1 MTKQEEKTQTA
12 CLLWIDS
19 DNRILSFQPAD
30 GFKRLRFPTRDAMFA
45 FVMEKGAS
53 GYRIQ

>member
-1 MTKQEEKTQTA
+1 MMNREKEIATA

-19 DNRILSFQPAD
+19 ANQIISFRHAD
-30 GFKRLRFPTRDAMFA
+30 GFKRLRFPTRDKMFA
-45 FVMEKGAS
+45 FVMEKGSS